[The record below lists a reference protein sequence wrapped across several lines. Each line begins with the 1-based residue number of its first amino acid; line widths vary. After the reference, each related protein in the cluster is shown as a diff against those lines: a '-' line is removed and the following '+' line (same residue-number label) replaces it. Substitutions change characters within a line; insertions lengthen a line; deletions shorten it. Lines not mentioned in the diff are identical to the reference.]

1 MKKLSKKLKK
11 LIARQ
16 ILALM
21 LILAALV
28 SPASMYL
35 ENVGMKTSV
44 TAYASG
50 YQSWLDSWDTGD
62 TYDGINSF
70 VTDENPDSENN
81 ALDWLGDTLEAVIS
95 ILIKNFVGSLLVLLT
110 DSMGMTLENIV
121 YGPILGSGAKNW
133 FQFSLK
139 DGNIWG
145 VGGSLLYAVL
155 RNFMFAVF
163 AIQFMWILATYLVK
177 GTGKGKADL
186 KDMIYNYV
194 FMFSLLYAM
203 PIIVDIVTFI
213 RDVLLRG
220 FLKLTNS
227 LSGQYAMGITDLML
241 LQSEDDFTIAGA
253 IILCFTL
260 GASFMFAFDYIK
272 RAIQQV
278 YLFGVFPIV
287 AFRSFSDKGILNK
300 WIGHFITSLF
310 VPVLDCIGLWL
321 VYLIQTFNGGLA
333 STQGPAVLGLLV
345 FMSIIPCRNMVAQLF
360 GMPVGGGGFGLMAAA
375 AMAMR
380 ALNRPKGG
388 RDNGGLEN
396 KANKKPELG
405 DGSSGEG
412 KTIGGALGTSAS
424 NTKELPSADGGG
436 IGSGIG
442 ETAGGSVDP
451 GVSAQGDGGHVST
464 VATVDSLNA
473 DGSVDSTNHYYS
485 DGGSSHVDNT
495 YDAIGNHSGRETNN
509 YDSEGNITGG
519 DKASWSYDSNGS
531 MTSASKVTYDSE
543 GNITGRSETTYERDD
558 SGRLMAAVKK
568 NYDESGNYIGGQ
580 TTTNT
585 YDAEGN
591 TTGTTVSR
599 YGADGSIT
607 DSTTNQFDAEGNVT
621 GASEWSE
628 KTNDDGTITQTETK
642 YDPQTGLPAS
652 TTETEYA
659 PDSEFAKSVTQTQ
672 YDSSGNPISMS
683 KAEYGD
689 NNQIKQQTDTAFDN
703 GRPIGSS
710 TTTFDEQGNKIGT
723 TMNSA
728 ADMSVTDKFKDKTRE
743 RLDNFKNAFVAP
755 TTTVTDM
762 NGNERKVQDQD
773 AIKKQIALADR
784 KLIGYAHKSDG
795 TIDWKGTA
803 EQVTN
808 GPVGSVAIGAA
819 KATVAG
825 AAISAAAIGGPQ
837 AMMAAG
843 MAAGMAMGG
852 KGTSG
857 GHSSE
862 QKPTDDQKP
871 TENKKKNTE
880 TERKED
886 KTKIT
891 GAAMS
896 RTAPRKKELSR
907 QAKAA
912 ENIKNRFD
920 T

>member
-28 SPASMYL
+28 SPVSMYL
-35 ENVGMKTSV
+35 ENVGVKTSV

-62 TYDGINSF
+62 TYDGINSL

-321 VYLIQTFNGGLA
+321 VYLIQTFNGGLS

-396 KANKKPELG
+396 KANRRPELS
-405 DGSSGEG
+405 DGSQGEG
-412 KTIGGALGTSAS
+412 KTIGGASVSGGDISGSGNNTVIGTGGENS
-424 NTKELPSADGGG
+424 NTSMISSPE
-436 IGSGIG
+436 
-442 ETAGGSVDP
+442 
-451 GVSAQGDGGHVST
+451 AQGSAGEYAGAAASVETLDANGHVSGASYFNENGS
-464 VATVDSLNA
+464 ATV
-473 DGSVDSTNHYYS
+473 VDST
-485 DGGSSHVDNT
+485 
-495 YDAIGNHSGRETNN
+495 YDAAGNRIGATTHD
-509 YDSEGNITGG
+509 YDEEGNIT
-519 DKASWSYDSNGS
+519 KRNEMEWQYDGNGNVVHA
-531 MTSASKVTYDSE
+531 TNSAYDQFNDLIGKSDTEYQRDSE
-543 GNITGRSETTYERDD
+543 GKIH
-558 SGRLMAAVKK
+558 AAARK
-568 NYDESGNYIGGQ
+568 YYYGSDADYIGGQ
-580 TTTNT
+580 TESNAYSSDGKVIGTDVNHF
-585 YDAEGN
+585 DSNGN
-591 TTGTTVSR
+591 
-599 YGADGSIT
+599 IT
-607 DSTTNQFDAEGNVT
+607 DWSHRDYDEQGNVT
-621 GASEWSE
+621 GAAEWSE
-628 KTNDDGTITQTETK
+628 KNNEDGSITQTRTD
-642 YDPQTGLPAS
+642 YDPQTGLPAL
-652 TTETEYA
+652 TTETTFA
-659 PDSEFAKSVTQTQ
+659 PDSTFAQSEVQTQ
-672 YDSSGNPISMS
+672 YDASGKPVSVS
-683 KAEYGD
+683 KAEYDENGH
-689 NNQIKQQTDTAFDN
+689 IKQQTDTAFKD

-723 TMNSA
+723 TMNNS
-728 ADMSVTDKFKDKTRE
+728 ADMSVTDKFKDRTRE

-808 GPVGSVAIGAA
+808 GPIGNVARGAA

-825 AAISAAAIGGPQ
+825 ATISAAAIGGPQ